1 MTKLSVIYL
10 AKLAPGCVRAARFPQ
25 EVAEDAPGRH
35 RDRPNALRASQRGRE
50 ISKPK
55 MTSGTGNVFAVLG
68 FAPEEASLL
77 QMRVDLMNELQR
89 VVAAR
94 GWTQVVAARELGVG
108 QSRISD
114 LVRGKW
120 QQFSLDR
127 LVTLAVRAGLRVSV
141 DLAAA

>member
-1 MTKLSVIYL
+1 
-10 AKLAPGCVRAARFPQ
+10 
-25 EVAEDAPGRH
+25 
-35 RDRPNALRASQRGRE
+35 
-50 ISKPK
+50 
-55 MTSGTGNVFAVLG
+55 MTSATGNVFADLG

-77 QMRVDLMNELQR
+77 QMRVDLMNELR
-89 VVAAR
+89 LVIAAR
-94 GWTQVVAARELGVG
+94 GWTQLVAARELGVS

-120 QQFSLDR
+120 QQFSLDM